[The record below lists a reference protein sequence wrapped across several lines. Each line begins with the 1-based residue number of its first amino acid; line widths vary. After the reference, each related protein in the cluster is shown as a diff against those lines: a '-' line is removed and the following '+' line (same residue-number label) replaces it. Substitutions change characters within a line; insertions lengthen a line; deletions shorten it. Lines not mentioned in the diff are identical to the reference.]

1 MGEWRDNNTQLLIE
15 DVDTVRQHVKM
26 EGKAIVFGGS
36 WGSTLAVAYA
46 EAHPDKVSGLV
57 LRGVFLGSK
66 AEIDHFYHGGAEPFF
81 PEAFAGLQKVVPH
94 PEQKTYPRQLFEMIT
109 EGDEETRQKA
119 IDGWARYEIR
129 MVSIDM
135 TDEHTEEILEAYD
148 MTAFSTL
155 ENYYMMNGCFLD
167 DDQLLREAHKIA
179 HIPTYIV
186 NGRFDAI
193 CPPKTALD
201 LAQRLERVEVE
212 IVPDAAHSHREPSNA
227 AALLRGVTWVAD
239 QIDN

>member
-1 MGEWRDNNTQLLIE
+1 MAMVTNTTKRTLRQGVLVQLALALA
-15 DVDTVRQHVKM
+15 
-26 EGKAIVFGGS
+26 AI
-36 WGSTLAVAYA
+36 L
-46 EAHPDKVSGLV
+46 GLT
-57 LRGVFLGSK
+57 
-66 AEIDHFYHGGAEPFF
+66 ATAGAQP
-81 PEAFAGLQKVVPH
+81 LS
-94 PEQKTYPRQLFEMIT
+94 
-109 EGDEETRQKA
+109 D
-119 IDGWARYEIR
+119 
-129 MVSIDM
+129 
-135 TDEHTEEILEAYD
+135 LEAYD